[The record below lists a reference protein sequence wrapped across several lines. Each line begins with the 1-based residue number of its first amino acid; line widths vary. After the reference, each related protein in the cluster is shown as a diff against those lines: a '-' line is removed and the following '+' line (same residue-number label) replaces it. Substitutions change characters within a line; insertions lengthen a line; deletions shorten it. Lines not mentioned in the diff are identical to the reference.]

1 VRGMAAA
8 GVRLERSLPP
18 GFSVLGRMGG
28 LVRLTGIVPLMTHF
42 ACGTVA
48 ARTEDDYATE

>member
-1 VRGMAAA
+1 MAAA